1 MDDASRTAFQE
12 YVAARS
18 PALLR
23 TAYLLTGSRP
33 DAEDLLQTALA
44 RTYLAWDRIRERE
57 AVDGY
62 VRRTMV
68 NARTSIWRRRRV
80 AEYATDVLPEF
91 PGRDGAAD
99 ADLHDALWTAL
110 AGLPTR
116 QRVAVVLRYYEDL
129 TEAETARIM
138 GVSVG
143 TVKSTTSRALSSLRA
158 DASLRDDPRT
168 ALPTGAL

>member
-1 MDDASRTAFQE
+1 MDDASRTSFQE

-68 NARTSIWRRRRV
+68 NARTSIWRRRRIV
-80 AEYATDVLPEF
+80 EHASHVLPES
-91 PGRDGAAD
+91 PGRDGTAD

-129 TEAETARIM
+129 TEAETARVM

-168 ALPTGAL
+168 ALPAGAL